1 MNTQPKRRLKLSIKA
16 ALYSAGLICLS
27 LAAYAL
33 LFNVS
38 YDAGKSRATAYA
50 QAARQLEEQRID
62 SALHATAFASNGSQ
76 NALNTSSTLPNDP
89 ALSLQES
96 TADASDSKENAGDA
110 SSLENASD
118 QTPDSNA
125 GSNKDEPSGEESI
138 SDLNSTD
145 SDILIESAARDFG
158 FERREANGENV
169 KTILIDAGH
178 GGSDLGDGA
187 KNGLLE
193 KNVTLDFARRLKA
206 HLEYQ
211 NPDLKVLLVRDQDTA
226 LADSVWND
234 TIARREMQEETG
246 ADYFISLH
254 AHAFDDG
261 KSGFQMIINDDDPMA
276 QLLAQKIES
285 NFASIGYAD
294 FRGVLT
300 TSQYPLQLIATSNCH
315 AIELDLGALNDA
327 GDLRLLE
334 DEQKME
340 EAAAAAAA
348 ALSDTI
354 LENPDAP
361 AYASRQKQNIE
372 ELQN

>member
-16 ALYSAGLICLS
+16 ALYSAGLIGLS
-27 LAAYAL
+27 LAAYAR
-33 LFNVS
+33 
-38 YDAGKSRATAYA
+38 KSRATAYA

-62 SALHATAFASNGSQ
+62 SALHATAFASSGSQ
-76 NALNTSSTLPNDP
+76 NALDTDSPLTNDTSLLSQEGKTDVSDP
-89 ALSLQES
+89 
-96 TADASDSKENAGDA
+96 TENAGDA
-110 SSLENASD
+110 SLENAS
-118 QTPDSNA
+118 TEVLNSNADSNE
-125 GSNKDEPSGEESI
+125 NEPHSEESV
-138 SDLNSTD
+138 SDQNSTD
-145 SDILIESAARDFG
+145 SGILLESAASDFG

-211 NPDLKVLLVRDQDTA
+211 NPDLQVLLVRDQDTA

-254 AHAFDDG
+254 AHAFEDG

-276 QLLAQKIES
+276 QLIAQKIES
-285 NFASIGYAD
+285 NFASIGYANS
-294 FRGVLT
+294 RGVLT

-334 DEQKME
+334 DDRKME

-372 ELQN
+372 QLQN